1 MLSLALKVPSL
12 PPSSNAATRRLS
24 AAQNNTLDSRCIWDE
39 NVVCLCR
46 TDLGHPRHGGVPGHD
61 SQGEAAVL
69 VQADHRWLRGR
80 TVRQLHHLLEGRE
93 VIQCHHS

>member
-1 MLSLALKVPSL
+1 MLSLVFKVPSL
-12 PPSSNAATRRLS
+12 PPSSNAATLRLS
-24 AAQNNTLDSRCIWDE
+24 AAQKNTLDSLCIWDE
-39 NVVCLCR
+39 NVFLCR

-69 VQADHRWLRGR
+69 VQADHRRLCGR